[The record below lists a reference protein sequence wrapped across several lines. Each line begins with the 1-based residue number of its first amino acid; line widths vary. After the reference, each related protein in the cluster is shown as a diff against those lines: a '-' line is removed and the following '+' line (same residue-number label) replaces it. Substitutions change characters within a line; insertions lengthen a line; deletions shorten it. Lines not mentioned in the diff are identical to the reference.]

1 MFAGGA
7 YIFIALCFGLAGGLI
22 GRMKGSSFF
31 LWFLVS
37 ALIPFI
43 GLLCAVLYRNEDD
56 EPMRLCPGCG
66 KPSKVYEAKCL
77 RCGYELEYPEP
88 DEIFLPHPAARA

>member
-1 MFAGGA
+1 MLAGGA
-7 YIFIALCFGLAGGLI
+7 YVFIALCFGLAGGFI
-22 GRMKGSSFF
+22 GRMKGSSF
-31 LWFLVS
+31 LIWFLIS

-66 KPSKVYEAKCL
+66 KPCRVYEAKCL
-77 RCGYELEYPEP
+77 HCGYELEYPEP
-88 DEIFLPHPAARA
+88 DEIFLPQPTGRA

>member
-31 LWFLVS
+31 IWFLVS
-37 ALIPFI
+37 AVIPFI
-43 GLLCAVLYRNEDD
+43 GLACAILYRNEHD

-66 KPSKVYEAKCL
+66 TPRKVYEAKCL
-77 RCGYELEYPEP
+77 TCGYELEYPSE
-88 DEIFLPHPAARA
+88 DEIFLPQHTARA

>member
-1 MFAGGA
+1 MLAGGA

-31 LWFLVS
+31 IWFLVS

-43 GLLCAVLYRNEDD
+43 GLLCAVLYRNEDVT
-56 EPMRLCPGCG
+56 P
-66 KPSKVYEAKCL
+66 PSPPYHNRNFDRWNGPAEDVND
-77 RCGYELEYPEP
+77 P
-88 DEIFLPHPAARA
+88 DL

>member
-1 MFAGGA
+1 MLAGGA
-7 YIFIALCFGLAGGLI
+7 YMFIALCFGLAGGFI

-31 LWFLVS
+31 IWFVIS
-37 ALIPFI
+37 ALTPFI

-66 KPSKVYEAKCL
+66 RVCKVYEAKCL
-77 RCGYELEYPEP
+77 RCGHELEYPEA
-88 DEIFLPHPAARA
+88 DEIFLPQRAARA